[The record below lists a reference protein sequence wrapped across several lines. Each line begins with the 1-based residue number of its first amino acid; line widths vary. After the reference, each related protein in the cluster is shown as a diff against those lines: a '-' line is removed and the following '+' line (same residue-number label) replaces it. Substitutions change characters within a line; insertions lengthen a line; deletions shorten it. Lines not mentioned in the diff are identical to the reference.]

1 MNTIVDVARRAEV
14 STATVSRVLSQPAIV
29 SPATRERVLKAVAD
43 LGYEPNPAARALRTL
58 RAQKLLVTLPD
69 ISNPF
74 FAHVIRG
81 AEEAARDAGYAVMLG
96 DTRHDP
102 ELENQYAAMLR
113 RREVDGLVFL
123 GHRLP
128 DSLAAAVAETPGL
141 LPVVNGCEYSPELG
155 VSSVHIDNAAAGE
168 EATQHLIALGHT
180 RIGVITG
187 PLISPISRDR
197 LDGVRQAAAT
207 APATDLSIR
216 NGDFSVESGFAEAKA
231 LLAKKVTALFCFSD
245 EMAIGALDAVR
256 SRGLA
261 CPADVSIVGFDD
273 IRFARYLA
281 PALTTIAQPMSEIGR
296 RCVELLIQ
304 IIGGQ
309 LTTPS
314 IITLPHHLVV
324 RGSTGPA
331 RG

>member
-1 MNTIVDVARRAEV
+1 
-14 STATVSRVLSQPAIV
+14 
-29 SPATRERVLKAVAD
+29 
-43 LGYEPNPAARALRTL
+43 
-58 RAQKLLVTLPD
+58 
-69 ISNPF
+69 
-74 FAHVIRG
+74 
-81 AEEAARDAGYAVMLG
+81 
-96 DTRHDP
+96 
-102 ELENQYAAMLR
+102 
-113 RREVDGLVFL
+113 
-123 GHRLP
+123 
-128 DSLAAAVAETPGL
+128 VAEAPGL

-207 APATDLSIR
+207 APATDLFIR

-261 CPADVSIVGFDD
+261 CPADVSIIGFDD

-324 RGSTGPA
+324 RASTGPA

>member
-1 MNTIVDVARRAEV
+1 MNTITDVARRAAV
-14 STATVSRVLSQPAIV
+14 STATVSRVLSQPGIV
-29 SPATRERVLKAVAD
+29 SPATRERVLRAVAD

-81 AEEAARDAGYAVMLG
+81 AEEAARDAGYAVILG

-113 RREVDGLVFL
+113 RREVDGLLFL

-128 DSLAAAVAETPGL
+128 ESLSSAVAKTPGL
-141 LPVVNGCEYSPELG
+141 TPVVNGCEYSPELG
-155 VSSVHIDNAAAGE
+155 VSSVHIDNAVAGE
-168 EATQHLIALGHT
+168 EAMRHLIDLGHT

-197 LDGVRQAAAT
+197 LDGVHRAAAA
-207 APATDLSIR
+207 APATRLNVR
-216 NGDFSVESGFAEAKA
+216 HGDFSVEAGFNQAAN
-231 LLAKKVTALFCFSD
+231 LLAEGVTALFCFSD
-245 EMAIGALDAVR
+245 EMAIGAMNAVR

-273 IRFARYLA
+273 IRFANYLQ

-296 RCVELLIQ
+296 RCVDLLIK
-304 IIGGQ
+304 IIVGD
-309 LTTPS
+309 LTKPA
-314 IITLPHHLVV
+314 IVTLPHRLVV

-331 RG
+331 T